1 MSINSENPVSI
12 IHRTHDILRRGEDKV
27 LGELG
32 LSTEQYGLLTAI
44 ESLDG
49 PARVTDVALRLMRS
63 VNSVS
68 MLADRMVKAGLIKRV
83 RDKKDRRTVHLS
95 ITSKAEDLIKS
106 ANPAGRLFIEKVLV
120 QLSYEDEQT
129 LIRILLAIQC
139 EALAII

>member
-129 LIRILLAIQC
+129 LTRILLAIQC